1 MIDKFYDTINACK
14 GHIDRYNELKELTE
28 APEII
33 AHNDYWRKLVR
44 EEERLQ
50 RVVEAS
56 NKLALTIEEYKALEL
71 SRSVR
76 LDEEMK
82 GLVDNELTELRARA
96 EREEKLLV
104 ELLREEELSHGTSVI
119 TLTSDGKG
127 ACLISAMLSA
137 YKNYLDGKGYDFEE
151 EIVTN
156 KGVIK
161 RATLTVSAV
170 NALKFEHGTHRF
182 SGCEVRVVSVNKPC
196 KKRADFGE
204 KDIRI
209 DVFHSSGAGGQNVNK
224 VETAIRITHLP
235 TGIVVTCQDERSQLK
250 NKNRALETLRKRLEE
265 LASADVEQAY
275 KKAQKESEKSSKIV
289 IRDYDLENKVVTSV
303 DGKVSIS
310 YKDFLSGKLEEFEK
324 MDFLKKITNN

>member
-82 GLVDNELTELRARA
+82 GLIDNELTELRARA

-137 YKNYLDGKGYDFEE
+137 YKNAHFQ
-151 EIVTN
+151 
-156 KGVIK
+156 
-161 RATLTVSAV
+161 
-170 NALKFEHGTHRF
+170 F
-182 SGCEVRVVSVNKPC
+182 
-196 KKRADFGE
+196 
-204 KDIRI
+204 
-209 DVFHSSGAGGQNVNK
+209 
-224 VETAIRITHLP
+224 
-235 TGIVVTCQDERSQLK
+235 
-250 NKNRALETLRKRLEE
+250 
-265 LASADVEQAY
+265 
-275 KKAQKESEKSSKIV
+275 
-289 IRDYDLENKVVTSV
+289 
-303 DGKVSIS
+303 
-310 YKDFLSGKLEEFEK
+310 
-324 MDFLKKITNN
+324 